1 MELNISFLL
10 LIGALFSVISF
21 FLAIFILKKVFEEK
35 YRRPWLFVAL
45 GIICYAPAQVLRF
58 IFSDNLT
65 GETISYVIYGFEFI
79 GHAFLMYG
87 LLLELFI
94 IKLVKGKF
102 VQMRFIPIQE
112 GNIEGTL
119 SFDVTNSKSY
129 LAYKKDK
136 NFLLKAFKEAVSK
149 GYQGFLLTTSYPSDI
164 RGEYGLQQTPILM
177 IFNPQNEIKPHL
189 ENDPH
194 SESVDALHFNEMIQ
208 DIDNFY
214 AQAQTP
220 FVMIE
225 LDMILEYNPFEIV
238 LGLLEYIKSKNE
250 THKGVLILTIQ
261 QDSLSYVNL
270 NRLNQEF
277 FEFN

>member
-21 FLAIFILKKVFEEK
+21 FLALLILRKVFEEK

-58 IFSDNLT
+58 IFLDNVT
-65 GETISYVIYGFEFI
+65 GESISYVIYGFEFV

-94 IKLVKGKF
+94 LKLVKGKF
-102 VQMRFIPIQE
+102 VQMRFVPVQE
-112 GNIEGTL
+112 GTVDGTL
-119 SFDVTNSKSY
+119 SFDVTNSKAY
-129 LAYKKDK
+129 LAYKKDR
-136 NFLLKAFKEAVSK
+136 NFLLKSFKEAVNK
-149 GYQGFLLTTSYPSDI
+149 GYQGFLLTTSYPNDI

-177 IFNPQNEIKPHL
+177 ISNPQNEIKPHL
-189 ENDPH
+189 ENDPY

-220 FVMIE
+220 FVLIE
-225 LDMILEYNPFEIV
+225 LDMVLEYNPFEIV

-277 FEFN
+277 FEFK